1 MAISWANVV
10 AESNTV
16 AAKKAISQF
25 MDMGFIAVLRV
36 GRSEA
41 IAFGTISWRKI
52 NNSGTGMVATTGTLA
67 KTRHE
72 HSRFPTFSVARGRG

>member
-10 AESNTV
+10 AESNNV
-16 AAKKAISQF
+16 AAKKAISRF

-41 IAFGTISWRKI
+41 VAFGAI
-52 NNSGTGMVATTGTLA
+52 
-67 KTRHE
+67 
-72 HSRFPTFSVARGRG
+72 